1 MDETKFKETGDFT
14 MAEGHGHPLVLI
26 KRAIDEEP
34 LYQMIKLEINKQ
46 IGKKQFHGCH
56 LWLNVP
62 KMELLKSSGVGKDT
76 LKNYGVS
83 QVG

>member
-56 LWLNVP
+56 L
-62 KMELLKSSGVGKDT
+62 
-76 LKNYGVS
+76 
-83 QVG
+83 